1 MAKKSE
7 AQMRDTTSGFSI
19 ANFFKGTKEE
29 LDKVVWPTRKQL
41 VSESAAVL
49 LMVTLS
55 ASLIY
60 VVDWLFNKLSTVVFN
75 SANQTVSINLVDGL
89 FAWTVGKVF

>member
-7 AQMRDTTSGFSI
+7 AELPETTNGFSFN
-19 ANFFKGTKEE
+19 NFIQGTKEE
-29 LDKVVWPTRKQL
+29 LEKVVWPSRKQI

-60 VVDWLFNKLSTVVFN
+60 L
-75 SANQTVSINLVDGL
+75 IDGL
-89 FAWTVGKVF
+89 FGWAAKQVF

>member
-1 MAKKSE
+1 
-7 AQMRDTTSGFSI
+7 MRNTTSEFSI

-29 LDKVVWPTRKQL
+29 LDKVAWPTRKQL
-41 VSESAAVL
+41 ISESAAVL

-60 VVDWLFNKLSTVVFN
+60 VVDWLFGKLSTVVFDPT
-75 SANQTVSINLVDGL
+75 NQAVSINLIDGL
-89 FAWTVGKVF
+89 FAWAAGKVF

>member
-7 AQMRDTTSGFSI
+7 AELRETTNGFSFN
-19 ANFFKGTKEE
+19 NFIQGTKEE
-29 LDKVVWPTRKQL
+29 LEKVVWPSRQQI

-49 LMVTLS
+49 LMVALS

-60 VVDWLFNKLSTVVFN
+60 
-75 SANQTVSINLVDGL
+75 LVDGL
-89 FAWTVGKVF
+89 FAWAAKQVF

>member
-1 MAKKSE
+1 MAKKNE
-7 AQMRDTTSGFSI
+7 AEMPETGNGFSLN
-19 ANFFKGTKEE
+19 NFIQGSKEE
-29 LDKVVWPTRKQL
+29 LEKVVWPSRKQL

-60 VVDWLFNKLSTVVFN
+60 
-75 SANQTVSINLVDGL
+75 LVDGL
-89 FAWTVGKVF
+89 FGWAAKQVF

>member
-1 MAKKSE
+1 VAKKNE
-7 AQMRDTTSGFSI
+7 AELQNTSGLNVQ
-19 ANFFKGTKEE
+19 NFIQGTKEE
-29 LDKVVWPTRKQL
+29 LEKVVWPSRRQL

-60 VVDWLFNKLSTVVFN
+60 
-75 SANQTVSINLVDGL
+75 LVDGL
-89 FAWTVGKVF
+89 FAWAAKQVF